1 MSERTF
7 SKALVHSQYDEAT
20 ESKVMGYYERLIRLN
35 RGRGGEP
42 TAREA
47 SEDYT
52 RMLES
57 RYGLFLPRGYNPSR
71 RRS

>member
-1 MSERTF
+1 
-7 SKALVHSQYDEAT
+7 
-20 ESKVMGYYERLIRLN
+20 MGYYERLVERN

-47 SEDYT
+47 REDFV
-52 RMLES
+52 RMLDA
-57 RYGLFLPRGYNPSR
+57 RYNLFLPRGYNPSR